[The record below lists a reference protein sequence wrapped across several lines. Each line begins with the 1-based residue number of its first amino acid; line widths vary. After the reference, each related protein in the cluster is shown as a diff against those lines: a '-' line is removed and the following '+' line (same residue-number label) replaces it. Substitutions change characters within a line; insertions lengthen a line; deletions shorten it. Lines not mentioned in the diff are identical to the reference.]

1 VQALELRGVV
11 KRLPGPVEPVLDGL
25 DLHVPAGGTIGV
37 VGANGAGKTTM
48 LRVAS
53 GLLRPDH
60 GTVAFGGLEPEHSR
74 RAFHAQV
81 ALLSADGGLYARLSV
96 RRHLEWWAAM
106 AYVPRPQRAGRVA
119 TALEAFALGELADRR
134 VERLSAGQRQ
144 RVRLAMTFLPGPAV
158 LLLDE
163 PDSRLDDEAVALLAR
178 RLAGHAAGGG
188 IAVWTAPEGRAPAL
202 ARDDLLVLDRGRLEP
217 AA

>member
-53 GLLRPDH
+53 GLLRPDR
-60 GTVAFGGLEPEHSR
+60 GTVAFGGLEPEHSK
-74 RAFHAQV
+74 RAFHSQV

-96 RRHLEWWAAM
+96 RRHLEWWAAL
-106 AYVPRPQRAGRVA
+106 AYVPRAQRAARIA
-119 TALEAFALGELADRR
+119 AALDGFALGELAARR

-178 RLAGHAAGGG
+178 RLAEHSDGGG

-202 ARDDLLVLDRGRLEP
+202 ARDALLLLDRGRLEP
-217 AA
+217 LA